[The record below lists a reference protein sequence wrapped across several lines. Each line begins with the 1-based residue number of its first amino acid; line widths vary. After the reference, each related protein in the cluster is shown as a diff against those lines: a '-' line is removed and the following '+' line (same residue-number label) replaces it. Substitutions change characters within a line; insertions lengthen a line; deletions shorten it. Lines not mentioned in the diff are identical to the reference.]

1 MPTAREDDI
10 SSMKE
15 NRRTRTRNR
24 PKATSTV
31 PQRHVVPLWV
41 TGTPTPT
48 NAPGTAF
55 VPSAG
60 VRVRPHYAARC
71 KLAMAYNAVFLTA
84 KVTRAVS
91 ATLETWAAVTLVV
104 DCVFGTLFESE
115 PTPVGGKLKI
125 SQLDSE
131 EGGFGL
137 VVSQRARQSILV
149 PGRELLN
156 PPVARPL
163 QEGEEVL
170 DGE

>member
-1 MPTAREDDI
+1 MWVGGLTELLKVCAQAAAYDI
-10 SSMKE
+10 
-15 NRRTRTRNR
+15 
-24 PKATSTV
+24 P
-31 PQRHVVPLWV
+31 VVPHASGAYSYHFVVSQANCPFQEYLCNSPD
-41 TGTPTPT
+41 GTYGPDNRGALP
-48 NAPGTAF
+48 P
-55 VPSAG
+55 
-60 VRVRPHYAARC
+60 
-71 KLAMAYNAVFLTA
+71 
-84 KVTRAVS
+84 
-91 ATLETWAAVTLVV
+91 
-104 DCVFGTLFESE
+104 VFGTLFESE

-163 QEGEEVL
+163 VKESEEAQ